1 MLSVVVVLA
10 VPPLRLITAIIRMTL
25 DIVSQLFNRL
35 SAGVWLLASGNSLMV
50 SGYLLLVSGLSLAIM
65 EKVRVIVDE
74 LFKNV
79 TELNMSRSYIP
90 LHYIR
95 STYGLISYS

>member
-35 SAGVWLLASGNSLMV
+35 SAGVWLLASGNC
-50 SGYLLLVSGLSLAIM
+50 LLVSGCLKLVGGVWFM
-65 EKVRVIVDE
+65 
-74 LFKNV
+74 F
-79 TELNMSRSYIP
+79 SRSQKV
-90 LHYIR
+90 LCH
-95 STYGLISYS
+95 